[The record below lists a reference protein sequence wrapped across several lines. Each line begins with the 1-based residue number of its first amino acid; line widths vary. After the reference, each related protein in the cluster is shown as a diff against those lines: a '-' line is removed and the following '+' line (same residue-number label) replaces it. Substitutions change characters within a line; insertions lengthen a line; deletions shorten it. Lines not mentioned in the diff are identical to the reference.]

1 MELLIDAKILE
12 GVKVDDIAKEIEEAE
27 FFKMKIMDAIANI
40 KSSKTLSAS
49 IMPTQTTS
57 FSHPDPLAS
66 HTQHEPLDSTHQG
79 ISNTQHQMA
88 GLPLNQGNTTSSI
101 PPAPPLSPSTNST
114 PHNIENPGVQT
125 TKSQLPKIVLPK
137 FIGEVTQ
144 FRSFWDSFES
154 TVHLNPVLTKI
165 DKFNYLTSLL
175 KGSASR
181 AIAGLPVMEE
191 NYDAAMDIICKRFGK
206 PQQLISAH
214 IDELLKISACPSDKP
229 HQLRYFYDKL
239 SVNIRALEALGV
251 KPDQYGTLL
260 IPIIMAKLPL
270 EIRVHVARNTT
281 QDVWNIESILNV
293 IQSKI
298 EAREIS
304 DKVKAMT
311 SSIEPKRPSY
321 QKPGNSTT
329 SSFLTGSQLPFQTPK
344 CVYCSERHFSASRK
358 TVTDCNARKS
368 ILKHDKQCFTCLGKG
383 HNSEQCGKR
392 CRKCSS
398 QKHHQ
403 SICSASELNNS
414 PRYQNQAS
422 PLGNQSVE
430 VVETTGTTTAT
441 TTSENTQS
449 KPRVLLQTAT
459 RSTKVRVLFDSGSQR
474 SCVAE
479 SLRSRLQLRSLQSE
493 RINLNTFGES
503 KFRKQSCDVVN
514 VQLRKLEYDEPI
526 TVAASTFPVICST
539 LPAHVSTSYAHLHG
553 LELADEPSSSEN
565 SIELLIGSDYYWLFV
580 SGETRRGE
588 EGPIAVDSKLGRLLS
603 GTINE
608 VSCGRCYVTDINL
621 IIEGEKPLFQ
631 PSEDDMLANSLK
643 RFWDT
648 ESVGISDTTANEE
661 ELFEIDVR
669 RKGNH
674 YEVKLPWK
682 ENTQPSSNGY
692 QLRESHLRSL
702 HHNYITSFAKNRP
715 FWPNMMLLFKIR

>member
-1 MELLIDAKILE
+1 MLE
-12 GVKVDDIAKEIEEAE
+12 
-27 FFKMKIMDAIANI
+27 
-40 KSSKTLSAS
+40 
-49 IMPTQTTS
+49 
-57 FSHPDPLAS
+57 
-66 HTQHEPLDSTHQG
+66 
-79 ISNTQHQMA
+79 
-88 GLPLNQGNTTSSI
+88 
-101 PPAPPLSPSTNST
+101 
-114 PHNIENPGVQT
+114 
-125 TKSQLPKIVLPK
+125 
-137 FIGEVTQ
+137 
-144 FRSFWDSFES
+144 
-154 TVHLNPVLTKI
+154 
-165 DKFNYLTSLL
+165 
-175 KGSASR
+175 GSASR
-181 AIAGLPVMEE
+181 AIAGLPITEE
-191 NYDAAMDIICKRFGK
+191 NYDAAVDFICKRFGK

-214 IDELLKISACPSDKP
+214 MDELLKISACPSDKP
-229 HQLRYFYDKL
+229 HHLRYFYDKL

-251 KPDQYGTLL
+251 NADQYGTLL
-260 IPIIMAKLPL
+260 IPIIMAKLPP
-270 EIRVHVARNTT
+270 EIRVHVARNIT

-293 IQSKI
+293 IQSEI

-311 SSIEPKRPSY
+311 SSIEPKRLSY

-344 CVYCSERHFSASRK
+344 CVYCSERHFSASCE

-368 ILKHDKQCFTCLGKG
+368 ILKRDKRCFTCLGKG

-414 PRYQNQAS
+414 PRYQNQPS
-422 PLGNQSVE
+422 PLGNRSVE
-430 VVETTGTTTAT
+430 VLETTGTTTAT

-459 RSTKVRVLFDSGSQR
+459 AIANNKEGTRSTKVRVLFDSGSQR
-474 SCVAE
+474 SYVTE

-493 RINLNTFGES
+493 KINLNTFGES

-514 VQLRKLEYDEPI
+514 VQLRKSEYDELI
-526 TVAASTFPVICST
+526 IVAALNFPVICST

-553 LELADEPSSSEN
+553 LELADDSSSSEN

-580 SGETRRGE
+580 TGKTRRGE
-588 EGPIAVDSKLGRLLS
+588 EGPIAVDSKLGWLLS
-603 GTINE
+603 GPINE
-608 VSCGRCYVTDINL
+608 VSCDRCYVTRINL

-631 PSEDDMLANSLK
+631 PSEDDVLANSLK
-643 RFWDT
+643 SFWDT
-648 ESVGISDTTANEE
+648 ESAGISDTTANEE

-669 RKGNH
+669 RKGNR

-682 ENTQPSSNGY
+682 ENTKPSSNGY
-692 QLRESHLRSL
+692 
-702 HHNYITSFAKNRP
+702 
-715 FWPNMMLLFKIR
+715 